1 MPYLK
6 QDTARLQTDLQALLA
21 QQASLNAQLA
31 THEQAVTAAQA
42 QRTGAQ
48 NGVAQAQARIPPLQ
62 AAAAAADAQVA
73 EVEQDLLDAAE
84 PPAGIPPASWRARL
98 TALRKKLVLAKTAA
112 TAAHAKVTEA
122 QQGVAQVQTQVQ
134 AAENQ
139 IAVAAGAVQATQTA
153 IASLQTRQRDLE
165 QRLAELDRWEAD
177 IARDPLIRP
186 ALEQTAAD
194 ISAQVASLEDAHL
207 AARFE
212 LEDAEALLANL
223 TTRRDQLVVR
233 LNAINQELPGV
244 QAAQATAQQALA
256 NAEAEITTHLQ
267 DGP

>member
-1 MPYLK
+1 
-6 QDTARLQTDLQALLA
+6 
-21 QQASLNAQLA
+21 
-31 THEQAVTAAQA
+31 
-42 QRTGAQ
+42 
-48 NGVAQAQARIPPLQ
+48 
-62 AAAAAADAQVA
+62 
-73 EVEQDLLDAAE
+73 
-84 PPAGIPPASWRARL
+84 
-98 TALRKKLVLAKTAA
+98 
-112 TAAHAKVTEA
+112 
-122 QQGVAQVQTQVQ
+122 
-134 AAENQ
+134 
-139 IAVAAGAVQATQTA
+139 
-153 IASLQTRQRDLE
+153 LE

-233 LNAINQELPGV
+233 LNAINQELPGA